1 MYSTKKNI
9 QFGTV
14 ALTGF
19 NVMQFRSQTIDHRLS
34 IQDYKF
40 ESVSSYRDFSSDFLK
55 RIYHHLE
62 YSIFKFYNSEF
73 LH

>member
-62 YSIFKFYNSEF
+62 YSIF
-73 LH
+73 